1 MHFLSSILDDEA
13 VIPESFNPVENS
25 EPDVDVSMMVNANN
39 ETRETLSD
47 ADIETITDIVHD
59 NDDSILDAP
68 QQLQVPHKVDP
79 TIEENSSESQLLGF
93 KDKRTDIEEDTIK
106 EVDAVIEDDVEMS
119 DDTVVNDEE
128 VGSDDIEISEMKVD
142 DNSYETLITRPEL
155 RFLKGMEVRVSDKSL
170 NESIAGDTGVVENTG
185 AENENGIFII
195 FTTNHKSLTTLDYPW
210 HTFIGYFIIL

>member
-1 MHFLSSILDDEA
+1 MHFPSSILDDEV
-13 VIPESFNPVENS
+13 VIPGSFNPVENS

-47 ADIETITDIVHD
+47 ADIEPITDHD
-59 NDDSILDAP
+59 NDDSILDTP
-68 QQLQVPHKVDP
+68 EQLPVPRKVDP

-142 DNSYETLITRPEL
+142 NSYETLITRPEL

-195 FTTNHKSLTTLDYPW
+195 FTTNHKSLTTLD
-210 HTFIGYFIIL
+210 